1 MLTGALHM
9 VLMAG
14 KPGLSI
20 NMRNIEKI
28 TSQNF
33 LAGKRALYSFSLC
46 PKRGIEIVLQS

>member
-46 PKRGIEIVLQS
+46 PKRVLREVSR